1 MFKSAKIL
9 LNSIITHTVTT
20 STRFPWTVI
29 VASLLLTVLC
39 GTYAA
44 KHFALNT
51 DIGKL
56 ISPELDWRKRE
67 LAFDAAFPG
76 RYETVL
82 IVIDAPTPE
91 LVTQA
96 TDRLVQRLSEK
107 KDLFR
112 SVRNAGGG
120 PFFDRNGL
128 LFLPTDEVERATKG
142 LSDAEPLI
150 DTLASDPSLR
160 GLTQVVAFGLLG
172 AARNR
177 YTLDDM
183 TRPLTMASDTLEDVF
198 ADRRASFSWKVLL
211 QGRPSPPSELR
222 SFVVARPFLDFT
234 NLEPGRA
241 ATNAIHAAA
250 AELNL
255 WRELG
260 ARVRLTGP
268 VPIADDEFSTIQE
281 GAWVN
286 TLGTIVIVL
295 GILWMALRS
304 GRLIFAVA
312 FNIAV
317 GLVITA
323 ALGLMM
329 VGALN
334 LISVAFA
341 VLFVGIGVDF
351 GIQFAVRYR
360 AERFANPDLQAALV
374 RTAEQ
379 VGVPLTLAAVATAC
393 GFLSFLPTDYRGV
406 SELGQI
412 AGVGMLIAFITSI
425 TLIPALL
432 MVLNPPGEPA
442 EIGYKI
448 LAPVDRFLEEKRV
461 PIIAGTLL
469 IAVGGLPL
477 LYWLSFDFNPLHLR
491 SPKVESVATLLDL
504 RGDPNVG
511 ANAVNILA
519 PSLADAE
526 RRAERLRTLPEAA
539 KVSTVNFFVPEDQ
552 EKKLS
557 AIRETAKLLNP
568 VLRPEAPLP
577 PPTDEENVAALR
589 EMADG
594 LNQAADKQKQS
605 GRGADAAKRLA
616 GNFLRLAQAD
626 KSVRDRTEIAFIS
639 PLNTALND
647 LRNLLEAE
655 PVTLQTLPEEIK
667 QDWLTPNGRARIEVS
682 PKGDPN
688 DNETIRNFARAVLA
702 VDQDATGGPIAILES
717 GHTMVKAFLHAG
729 GWALL
734 SISLLL
740 WLVLSR
746 FGDVLL
752 TLVPLLVAGLVTLEI
767 CVLIG
772 MPLNFAN
779 IIALPLLLG
788 VGVAFKIYYIMAW
801 RAGETDLLQSALTRA
816 VLWSALT
823 TATAFGSLWLSSHP
837 GTSSMGKL
845 LALSLVCTLMAAVLF
860 QPALMGKPRER
871 TEPSSP
877 PP

>member
-9 LNSIITHTVTT
+9 LNSVITHTVTA
-20 STRFPWTVI
+20 STRFPWIVI
-29 VASLLLTVLC
+29 VISLLLALLS
-39 GTYAA
+39 GIYATRN
-44 KHFALNT
+44 FTLNT

-82 IVIDAPTPE
+82 IVVDAPTPE

-96 TDRLVQRLSEK
+96 TDRLVNSLSEK
-107 KDLFR
+107 RDLFR
-112 SVRNAGGG
+112 SVREASGG
-120 PFFDRNGL
+120 PFFERNGL
-128 LFLPTDEVERATKG
+128 LFLPVDEVERATKG

-183 TRPLTMASDTLEDVF
+183 TRPLTMASETLEDVF

-211 QGRPSPPSELR
+211 QGRPASANELR
-222 SFVVARPFLDFT
+222 SFIVARPFLDFT
-234 NLEPGRA
+234 SLEPGRT
-241 ATNAIHAAA
+241 ATNAIHNVAS
-250 AELNL
+250 ELNL

-268 VPIADDEFSTIQE
+268 VPIADDEFSTVKE
-281 GAWVN
+281 GAWINNLV
-286 TLGTIVIVL
+286 TVVIVL
-295 GILWMALRS
+295 GILWLALRS

-312 FNIAV
+312 FNIAI
-317 GLVITA
+317 GLIITA
-323 ALGLMM
+323 AAGLMM
-329 VGALN
+329 VGSLN

-393 GFLSFLPTDYRGV
+393 GFMSFVPTDYRGV

-432 MVLNPPGEPA
+432 MLLNPPGEPA
-442 EIGYKI
+442 EVGYKF

-491 SPKVESVATLLDL
+491 NPRVESVATLLDL

-526 RRAERLRTLPEAA
+526 RRAEQLRKLPETA
-539 KVSTVNFFVPEDQ
+539 KVSTVNFFVPDNQ

-557 AIRETAKLLNP
+557 LIAETATLLNP
-568 VLRPEAPLP
+568 VLRPESPLP
-577 PPTDEENVAALR
+577 PPTDEENVTALR
-589 EMADG
+589 EIADG
-594 LNQAADKQKQS
+594 LNQAADKQPQ
-605 GRGADAAKRLA
+605 GGPGPQAAKRLA
-616 GNFLRLAQAD
+616 ANLTKLAQAD
-626 KSVRDRTEIAFIS
+626 KSVRDRAEMAFIS
-639 PLNTALND
+639 PLNTALEE

-655 PVTLQTLPEEIK
+655 PVTLATLPEEIK
-667 QDWLTPNGRARIEVS
+667 GDWLTPDGRARIQVT
-682 PKGDPN
+682 PAGDPN

-702 VDQDATGGPIAILES
+702 VDADATGGPIAILES
-717 GHTMVKAFLHAG
+717 GHTMVKAFLQAG

-779 IIALPLLLG
+779 IIALPVLLG

-860 QPALMGKPRER
+860 QPALMGKPREQVQAI
-871 TEPSSP
+871 
-877 PP
+877 